1 MDAIM
6 PRSDLWTDENK
17 KVARDMWMKGH
28 SALYI
33 GNQMGKTRDAIMG
46 LMHRLGLLRVNR
58 PANPHP
64 HQQKKHNQYAGRQ
77 RVIPLGVPRKPLAVI
92 LGHRRSDGK
101 PATVKDVPMPEPS
114 VAAKTSYRKGGKVD
128 LMGLRSNS
136 CRWPLGD
143 PQKHSEFGYCGAATD
158 GIAAYCTI
166 HKKIAYYSGRP
177 APGFMPKRT

>member
-6 PRSDLWTDENK
+6 PRSDLWTNENK
-17 KVARDMWMKGH
+17 KVARDLWMKGH

-33 GNQMGKTRDAIMG
+33 GNRMGKTRRSIIG
-46 LMHRLGLLRVNR
+46 LMNRLGLLRVNR
-58 PANPHP
+58 PAN
-64 HQQKKHNQYAGRQ
+64 
-77 RVIPLGVPRKPLAVI
+77 PLGVPRKPLAVI
-92 LGHRRSDGK
+92 LGHKRSDGK

-114 VAAKTSYRKGGKVD
+114 VAAKTSYRTGGKIT
-128 LMGLRSNS
+128 LMQLRSNS

-166 HKKIAYYSGRP
+166 HKKIAYYSR
-177 APGFMPKRT
+177 